1 VRLILRPKTWK
12 KQARNNS
19 ATSGFAPVDGRAAEP
34 YSGKVNEGFSNDTVT
49 FSAVGRESLH
59 WAYAHY
65 MGRGLFRFLAAA
77 KRLMA
82 FTLVTLGVF
91 ITKLRVAPAVT
102 FPSIRVEL
110 TRSGTRLLPMFLF
123 MSAALG
129 LAVIGQAVSWLG
141 KLGANS
147 YLGTILVVVVVRE
160 LGPLLA
166 ALLVLARAGART
178 AIELATMRALGEVE
192 ALEALGIDPVHYLVV
207 PRVIGMALGVFALTT
222 YFILGVLGFGYLFA
236 FLNGVPLR
244 PGEYTAQ
251 IAGAM
256 TGLDFALV
264 SIKSC
269 LFGTLIG
276 VITCYQGL
284 AQPLRLEEVS
294 RASVNA
300 VVQSVIA
307 CVLLDALFIVV
318 YLCV

>member
-1 VRLILRPKTWK
+1 VTEGLS
-12 KQARNNS
+12 N
-19 ATSGFAPVDGRAAEP
+19 AADCVP
-34 YSGKVNEGFSNDTVT
+34 AG
-49 FSAVGRESLH
+49 GRESLH

-65 MGRGLFRFLAAA
+65 VGREIFRFLAAA
-77 KRLMA
+77 RRLTA
-82 FTLVTLGVF
+82 FTLVTFGVF
-91 ITKLRVAPAVT
+91 LTKLRVAPDVT
-102 FPSIRVEL
+102 FPSIRIEL
-110 TRSGTRLLPMFLF
+110 ANSGSRLMPMFLF

-129 LAVIGQAVSWLG
+129 LAVIGQAVSWFG

-178 AIELATMRALGEVE
+178 AIDLATTRALGEVE
-192 ALEALGIDPVHYLVV
+192 ALEALGIDPIHYLVV

-236 FLNGVPLR
+236 FLNRVPLR
-244 PGEYTAQ
+244 PGEYAAQ

-256 TGLDFALV
+256 SGLDFVLV

-269 LFGTLIG
+269 LFGTCIG
-276 VITCYQGL
+276 IITCYQGL

-300 VVQSVIA
+300 VVQCVIA

-318 YLCV
+318 YLLV